1 MLTEIV
7 SPDLMLLN
15 NEPTLQRSLRERRQL
30 LRDHFHL
37 IENKFALVEAIDASG
52 SQECQDEVS
61 DFFKKS
67 IKNGCEGI
75 MVKVLDH
82 PGMENN
88 GHAPNADKVE
98 TRATKTSQL
107 LSTYEPGNVQAFKE
121 RYRMSSIL
129 MAALDKRMESWLKV
143 KKDYV
148 EGVSD
153 SLDLVVRAIYVFLL
167 HTTHLLISTIFR

>member
-1 MLTEIV
+1 M

-67 IKNGCEGI
+67 IKDGCEGI

-82 PGMENN
+82 PGVDHNGKAPMDDKANN
-88 GHAPNADKVE
+88 DKVE

-107 LSTYEPGNVQAFKE
+107 LSTYEPGNE
-121 RYRMSSIL
+121 
-129 MAALDKRMESWLKV
+129 E
-143 KKDYV
+143 
-148 EGVSD
+148 E
-153 SLDLVVRAIYVFLL
+153 
-167 HTTHLLISTIFR
+167 

>member
-1 MLTEIV
+1 M

-30 LRDHFHL
+30 LRDHLHL

-67 IKNGCEGI
+67 IKDGCEGI

-82 PGMENN
+82 PGVENN
-88 GHAPNADKVE
+88 GHAPNEDKVE
-98 TRATKTSQL
+98 TRATKMSQL
-107 LSTYEPGNVQAFKE
+107 LSTYEPGNVQAYE
-121 RYRMSSIL
+121 
-129 MAALDKRMESWLKV
+129 EW
-143 KKDYV
+143 
-148 EGVSD
+148 
-153 SLDLVVRAIYVFLL
+153 
-167 HTTHLLISTIFR
+167 